1 MASLAPGM
9 VLKLLQAMNSNT
21 RVTGD
26 HRSPL
31 LQVIGIV
38 PALSGS
44 DDIYSN
50 HGFYLQLSD
59 SLNSTYVLLSD
70 HDNDLILTN
79 RLQLGQFVYV
89 DRFNFDSPLPSV
101 SGIRPLAGRHPFQG
115 SPDPLV
121 ARISPS
127 KREFVIQPVSDSDR
141 NADPLALYLSG
152 KKKKIVEEYDKSPK
166 KDLLLQKEKVRVLRQ
181 PLAPRDNSQVQ
192 EKPPQRFSS
201 PATAKRTRSVS
212 GAAVPERDP
221 SPATGKGRRSA
232 SPVPSKCVVPSL
244 ASARDEN
251 RKVAREASIIV
262 PSRYRNPSPT
272 GRKQPSPNPRR
283 ASISP
288 MRRLSGGLK
297 VADSASKK
305 KMATVAAGISK
316 VSEALVGS
324 RKNWDEQLA
333 ETGAQVE
340 PKDKGVSKNKID
352 SQAILRTQAA
362 ISRRLSDVNGQKPGN
377 NDSPSN
383 EKTNPASPETCLPQD
398 KSNFAA
404 LGITIHE
411 KKWTDGSVSLDA
423 VSSNLAWLGKE
434 AMQRK
439 FLASAA
445 AAEALEEANATEGI
459 IRNLSMFS
467 DLCSVCEA
475 RNPLPTIDRFFNIYD
490 NVVKSTAMA
499 ESVAIRHNSET
510 PDVSFH
516 TEHSKSPLWVEA
528 ALATDLQIVSLLTG
542 TGADPSSILPKSLS
556 KRHSFSS
563 AKNHVKTS
571 SSPQSDLSTGVWT
584 RGSGMIETVEL
595 GTKLLSEMQNWFLHF
610 VEESLEAGFKVF
622 GECTSDGK
630 KTLPLDGGSIAVV
643 LSHLKRVNSWLDR
656 VVSKDNDSLT
666 IKIENLKRKIYGFVI
681 QHVGTTFD
689 KSASPASS

>member
-1 MASLAPGM
+1 MASLTPGM

-141 NADPLALYLSG
+141 NADPLAFYLSG
-152 KKKKIVEEYDKSPK
+152 KKKKIVEEHNKSPRK
-166 KDLLLQKEKVRVLRQ
+166 EFLLQKEKVRVSRQ

-201 PATAKRTRSVS
+201 PATAKRTKSVS
-212 GAAVPERDP
+212 GVAAPERDP
-221 SPATGKGRRSA
+221 SPANGKGRRSA

-251 RKVAREASIIV
+251 RKVAREAAIIV

-333 ETGAQVE
+333 ETVAQVE
-340 PKDKGVSKNKID
+340 PKDKSFSKNKFD

-362 ISRRLSDVNGQKPGN
+362 ISRRLSDVNGQKPGS

-383 EKTNPASPETCLPQD
+383 EKTNPASPETCLPQE

-434 AMQRK
+434 SESDIEGIDDVEDDAEDDHEND
-439 FLASAA
+439 FEVP
-445 AAEALEEANATEGI
+445 AEAEPVLEKAPEPSLAIKETERQLSKKELKKKGLEE
-459 IRNLSMFS
+459 L
-467 DLCSVCEA
+467 EA
-475 RNPLPTIDRFFNIYD
+475 
-490 NVVKSTAMA
+490 V
-499 ESVAIRHNSET
+499 
-510 PDVSFH
+510 
-516 TEHSKSPLWVEA
+516 
-528 ALATDLQIVSLLTG
+528 LA
-542 TGADPSSILPKSLS
+542 
-556 KRHSFSS
+556 
-563 AKNHVKTS
+563 
-571 SSPQSDLSTGVWT
+571 
-584 RGSGMIETVEL
+584 EL
-595 GTKLLSEMQNWFLHF
+595 GYAQKEPSGQDESHGAEKKEEDHNGV
-610 VEESLEAGFKVF
+610 VEKKENAAGESKNA
-622 GECTSDGK
+622 K
-630 KTLPLDGGSIAVV
+630 K
-643 LSHLKRVNSWLDR
+643 K
-656 VVSKDNDSLT
+656 K
-666 IKIENLKRKIYGFVI
+666 KK
-681 QHVGTTFD
+681 D
-689 KSASPASS
+689 KSAKEQKESQDQPGKVDAGNTTSNTAGVEKAEDATAIDVKERLKKVASMKKKKSSKEMDAAARAAASEAAARNAKLAAAKKKEKGHYNQQPVR